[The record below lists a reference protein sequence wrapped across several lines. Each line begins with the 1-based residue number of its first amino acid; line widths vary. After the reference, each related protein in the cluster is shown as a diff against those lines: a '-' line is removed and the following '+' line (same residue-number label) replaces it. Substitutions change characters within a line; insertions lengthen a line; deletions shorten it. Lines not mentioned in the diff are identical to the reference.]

1 MSTGNDIKYVPE
13 RVLSTLRKRKSEE
26 PFRYLTQDKDGWF
39 KIHQLKPQVGGRDKD
54 IWISLESN
62 ILIINLE
69 GIMLPD
75 PLNTIIDLED
85 YK

>member
-1 MSTGNDIKYVPE
+1 MIGNRFHYVPD
-13 RVLSTLRKRKSEE
+13 RVTEELRKRKSEE
-26 PFRYLTQDKDGWF
+26 PFRYLTQDLDGWF
-39 KIHQLKPQVGGRDKD
+39 KIHQLKPQIGGKDRD
-54 IWISLESN
+54 IWVSLESN
-62 ILIINLE
+62 ILIINHE